1 MTKQILQNDWWQYLS
16 QEFDKEYYLRLREF
30 LKQEYQEHTIYPSMD
45 NIFNALHETPF
56 KKVKAVIIGQDPY
69 HGPNQAHGLSFSV
82 NPGVAIP
89 PSLRNIYKE
98 LAADVG
104 FEIPNHGYLVHWAKE
119 GVLLLNNVLTVRA
132 GEAHS
137 HQKKGWEQF
146 TDEVIR
152 QLNEKSEPV
161 VYVLWGA
168 AAKKKKHL
176 INQEKHF
183 TVESV
188 HPSPLSAHRGFFGS
202 KPFSKTNELLVNA
215 GLEPIDWQ
223 LPLEV
228 RDD

>member
-1 MTKQILQNDWWQYLS
+1 MTKQILQNDWWEYLS

-104 FEIPNHGYLVHWAKE
+104 FEIPNHGYLEHWAKE

-161 VYVLWGA
+161 VYLLWGA
-168 AAKKKKHL
+168 AAKKKKYL
-176 INQEKHF
+176 INREKHF